1 LKLDRLTEYL
11 FPEQVSTFAQD
22 IDNLFYFIFY
32 ASIVLLAIVT
42 FGMIY
47 LAIKY
52 RFKKNDE
59 VRLTSSID
67 HNSILESS
75 FVIIPLILVSITF
88 VWGIKSYLNMV
99 TVPNDAIEMK
109 ITGQSWYWTW
119 DYPDGGPSNVFST
132 AQPLVLPVNTPI
144 KIVLSSTDVLHS
156 FYIPVMRAKMDVLP
170 NRYNVM
176 WFDAKKVGEYS
187 IFCTE
192 YCGTQHSQMSGTVKI
207 VPIKVYEKWLTEA
220 GSEDDDLPLDELGA
234 KLYTKKAC
242 ITCHTL
248 DGSALVGPSYLQ
260 TSQMWGQERVFDD
273 GSSATIDD
281 NYIRNSILE
290 PQSQIVAGYQGVM
303 PTYQGVLND
312 RELDAL
318 IAFLKTLKEDSE
330 I

>member
-1 LKLDRLTEYL
+1 MDRLTEYL

-273 GSSATIDD
+273 GSSVTIDD

>member
-1 LKLDRLTEYL
+1 MDRLTEYL
-11 FPEQVSTFAQD
+11 FPKQVSTFAQD

-32 ASIVLLAIVT
+32 TSLALLAIVT

-59 VRLTSSID
+59 VRLTSSTD

-99 TVPNDAIEMK
+99 TVPNDAIEIK
-109 ITGQSWYWTW
+109 VTGQSWFWTF
-119 DYPDGGPSNVFST
+119 DYPEGGSTLNELVVPSGV
-132 AQPLVLPVNTPI
+132 PI
-144 KIVLSSTDVLHS
+144 KIVLSSKDVLHS

-170 NRYNVM
+170 NRINVM
-176 WFDAKKVGEYS
+176 WFEARHEGIYP

-192 YCGTQHSQMSGTVKI
+192 YCGTGHSQMNAQVVVMNPKQYNI
-207 VPIKVYEKWLTEA
+207 WLAEA

-234 KLYTKKAC
+234 KLYSKKAC

-248 DGSALVGPSYLQ
+248 DGSPLVGPSYLQ

-303 PTYQGVLND
+303 PTYQWLLND

>member
-1 LKLDRLTEYL
+1 MDRLTEYL

-119 DYPDGGPSNVFST
+119 DYPDGGPSKVFST

-303 PTYQGVLND
+303 PTYQGLLND